1 MHWLDRLYAAAV
13 GRPRFFQGGW
23 GDLGAAG
30 DLFEFVRTPRE
41 PAPIRTVVRRV
52 ADISG
57 LRAYEGSFESPSA
70 GLPPESRRAHFELL
84 LPPDRAD
91 APVCVY
97 LAATG
102 EEDGSRRRR
111 LALPLVRMGIGALL
125 LDNPFYG
132 RRRPADQ
139 TGSDLRRVADQF
151 AMNRATIEEARALLG
166 WLRTQGH
173 THVGVSGYSMGG
185 SMAAY
190 TAICTPFPI
199 VTIPAAAGSSAATLM
214 TCNILSRQVYW
225 THLGEPHEAKL
236 RLASALDAVALH
248 ELPLPSDPR
257 RVILVGYQRDG
268 YVDPDGVGRLHRH
281 WVGSTLR
288 WVNTGHVAGFTVHAA
303 VLRRAIADAFER
315 SVSL

>member
-30 DLFEFVRTPRE
+30 ELFEFVRTPRE
-41 PAPIRTVVRRV
+41 PAPIRTVVRRI

-57 LRAYEGSFESPSA
+57 LHAYEGSFKSPSA
-70 GLPPESRRAHFELL
+70 GLPRESRRAYFELL

-132 RRRPADQ
+132 RRRPAGQ
-139 TGSDLRRVADQF
+139 VGSDLRRVADQF

-185 SMAAY
+185 SRA
-190 TAICTPFPI
+190 PPSPLGRLD
-199 VTIPAAAGSSAATLM
+199 PA
-214 TCNILSRQVYW
+214 
-225 THLGEPHEAKL
+225 LGEHWARGRHHHPCCCPPARYRRRL
-236 RLASALDAVALH
+236 RA
-248 ELPLPSDPR
+248 
-257 RVILVGYQRDG
+257 QRAFV
-268 YVDPDGVGRLHRH
+268 VDRAGVP
-281 WVGSTLR
+281 
-288 WVNTGHVAGFTVHAA
+288 
-303 VLRRAIADAFER
+303 
-315 SVSL
+315 